1 MDTRVLTLGRIVF
14 GIPFVLFGLLHFI
27 NNPDLTGVV
36 PDFMPGPAFW
46 VYITGVAL
54 VVGGSAIVVNQYTKT
69 GGYLIAALMFLFVIL
84 LHIPGMFDEA
94 TMQMAMN
101 NFFKDFAL
109 GGGALIIAGLS
120 PNEYM
125 EGSEI

>member
-1 MDTRVLTLGRIVF
+1 MDTRVLTLGRIAF

-27 NNPDLTGVV
+27 NTPNMEPLV
-36 PDFMPGPAFW
+36 PDFLPGTAFW
-46 VYITGVAL
+46 VYVTGIIL
-54 VVGGSAIVVNQYTKT
+54 FVGGCAIMVNNYTKT
-69 GGYLIAALMFLFVIL
+69 AGYLIAALMFLFVIV
-84 LHIPGMFDEA
+84 LHIPGMFNEA
-94 TMQMAMN
+94 TLQMAMTS
-101 NFFKDFAL
+101 FLKDMAL